1 MKIIQCEQGTSEWFQ
16 ARCGIPSASNFDKI
30 VTSKGDPSK
39 QAEKYMFK
47 LAGERITGT
56 QEEMF
61 QNTAMARGCEL
72 EAEARS
78 FYELTNDVKVEQV
91 GFCMTDDSK
100 IGCSPDGLVGDDGLI
115 EIKCPS
121 MAVHVGY
128 LLDGVV
134 PTDYFQQTQ
143 GQLFVTGRKWLDF
156 ISYYPAMRP
165 LLVRVERDE
174 GFIKKLETELKVF
187 CERLEEIVNKIK

>member
-1 MKIIQCEQGTSEWFQ
+1 MKIIQVTQQTPEWYQ
-16 ARCGIPSASNFDKI
+16 VRCGIVSASNFDKV
-30 VTSKGDPSK
+30 VTTKGEPSK

-61 QNTAMARGCEL
+61 QNAAMVRGCEL

-78 FYELTNDVKVEQV
+78 FYELTNDAKVEQV
-91 GFCMTDDSK
+91 GFCLTDDGK
-100 IGCSPDGLVGDDGLI
+100 VGCSPDGLVGEDGLI

-128 LLDGVV
+128 LLDGKL

-165 LLVRVERDE
+165 LIVRVERDNS
-174 GFIKKLETELKVF
+174 FINKLEAELKVF